1 MKERI
6 EMKHKHADI
15 MMEYAQVAQE
25 SETPWEEFEFTELL
39 FGFNGWMSCISPLE
53 FATDRAYRRKPK
65 MTKIGEYEYPAA
77 ETKVPVIGSPYFYPC
92 VYLHE
97 LHSYDNY
104 EGYPT
109 DDSILLR
116 GMLHLTKENA
126 IAHAKAIILA
136 SGGKI

>member
-1 MKERI
+1 MKARI

-25 SETPWEEFEFTELL
+25 SETPWEEFEFCDEGAENWRQLV
-39 FGFNGWMSCISPLE
+39 CSPI
-53 FATDRAYRRKPK
+53 FCKTFSYRRKPK
-65 MTKIGEYEYPAA
+65 MSKIGDYEYPAA

-136 SGGKI
+136 SGGKV